1 MNTLLGGKPKISK
14 TLICA
19 QREKEVFH
27 ISNREKCIAIID
39 SFDEAQLGGIASI
52 LQAAKNAIEESI
64 DDAFCLR
71 LYEEYLR
78 DEDNGETVGF
88 EEAARML
95 GVSL

>member
-1 MNTLLGGKPKISK
+1 MNTLLGEKIKIAK
-14 TLICA
+14 TLLCA
-19 QREKEVFH
+19 QRDKEVFR

-39 SFDEAQLGGIASI
+39 SFDESQLGGIANI

-71 LYEEYLR
+71 LYEEYLQ
-78 DEDNGETVGF
+78 DEDNGETVSF
-88 EEAARML
+88 EEAAQML